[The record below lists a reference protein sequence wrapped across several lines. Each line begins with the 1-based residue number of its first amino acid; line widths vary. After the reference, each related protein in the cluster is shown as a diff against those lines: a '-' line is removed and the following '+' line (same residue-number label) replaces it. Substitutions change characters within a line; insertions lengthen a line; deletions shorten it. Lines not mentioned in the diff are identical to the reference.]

1 LCKGQALHATPPES
15 RALGAARFALF
26 NRARSGYEYFS
37 PMTEILQVELA
48 ERSYP
53 VYIGTDA
60 WNIFSEVTSR
70 LRRDQRRVA
79 VVVDQAVAHRQPD
92 LLKHVLAIGEEPLLL
107 RGGERTKSLAQLGKV
122 YDWMAMQ
129 GLDRQSAVFAIGGG
143 VIGDLVGFAAAT
155 YLRGLAFYQV
165 PTTLLAMVD
174 SSVGGKTGIN
184 LKAGKNL
191 AGAFWQPNAV
201 LIDTGVLRTLPQREF
216 SAGLAEII
224 KYGLLADADLFH
236 QIERTPLWGWDHPG
250 LPSLIYEC
258 CAIKACIVA
267 GDERE
272 TQPIGGRALLNLGHT
287 FAHALENAAG
297 YGEYLHG
304 EAVGVGLVLAARLS
318 LKLGWLRT
326 SDVTRVEQTVAA
338 AGLPVR
344 LRKRIAATK
353 LMTAM
358 KLDKK
363 VVGGKL
369 RFIAL
374 RRIGQA
380 ETVDGVSDKIVR
392 ELWRKAGAA

>member
-1 LCKGQALHATPPES
+1 
-15 RALGAARFALF
+15 
-26 NRARSGYEYFS
+26 
-37 PMTEILQVELA
+37 MTEILQVELA
-48 ERSYP
+48 DRSYP

-60 WNIFSEVTSR
+60 WNIFSEVTTR
-70 LRRDQRRVA
+70 LRRDNRRVA
-79 VVVDQAVAHRQPD
+79 VIVDQTVARRQPE
-92 LLKHVLAIGEEPLLL
+92 LLKYVLAIGEKPLLM
-107 RGGERTKSLAQLGKV
+107 RGGERTKSLTQLGKV
-122 YDWMAMQ
+122 YDWMAAQ
-129 GLDRQSAVFAIGGG
+129 GLDRHSAVFAIGGG

-191 AGAFWQPNAV
+191 AGAFWQPRGV
-201 LIDTGVLRTLPQREF
+201 LIDTAVLRTLPQREF

-236 QIERTPLWGWDHPG
+236 QIERTPVWRWDHPG

-258 CAIKACIVA
+258 CAIKAGIVG

-272 TQPIGGRALLNLGHT
+272 TMASGGRALLNLGHT
-287 FAHALENAAG
+287 FAHALENVAG

-318 LKLGWLRT
+318 QKLGYLGPK
-326 SDVTRVEQTVAA
+326 DVARVETTVAA

-344 LRKRIAATK
+344 LRKRIASSK
-353 LMTAM
+353 LMAAM

-369 RFIAL
+369 RFVVL
-374 RRIGQA
+374 GRIGQA
-380 ETVDGVSDKIVR
+380 EMVDGVSEKLVR